1 MKKSLMK
8 IISIILSVALV
19 FSIGCIGVSADEN
32 ETTVTN
38 PSTEILAG
46 EITDSAIK
54 GVQTIGGIFAG
65 MQDLDSGEAFLNN
78 FLKVLYNALNVIV
91 EVLVQT
97 IRAIYPDPASWKDI
111 SEHST
116 DTFLAGREEYRT
128 VAGSGNYWSLG
139 YSSRSLIPD
148 DFESGKY
155 YLGRDL
161 MNKKAEGIYDDMR
174 IRVAVLDDNSGDG
187 AVVIAS
193 IDCLGVTSTDVR
205 SIRAGVLDYCRQNN
219 IAVSSINV
227 MSTHAHSALDTQ
239 GVSTEFFYKLFA
251 SGIQNLLGLEGNL
264 PFMEAPAYFKQYFV
278 EQSIIAVTEA
288 FEDMESGSLYFDT
301 IDASEYIKD
310 KRGLV
315 SKEDIPEFAS
325 LYFVPDSG
333 SESTYIT
340 DITCHP
346 TSFSANNGLVASDYI
361 YYIDQYIKAQNGA
374 NFVMIQGAVGQ
385 ISRDNIDVDTTG
397 MDEWEEKGSGTK
409 FLGEKFGEY
418 IISAEYETELA
429 PLINVHHEEILVTPE
444 NSILALACEV
454 NLVNNQVYY
463 TENGVGIISE
473 IGYLEFGNKVG
484 FALFPGE
491 LYPEVFWGHEIIGD
505 TTWDGSEWQYPS
517 LHDSVAGVEV
527 YAVSLTN
534 DALGYVLTDDNF
546 AFMGHIIGEG
556 IADEV
561 LSVGKHTG
569 SYFVGKYVELLEDY
583 VR

>member
-1 MKKSLMK
+1 MKKSFSK
-8 IISIILSVALV
+8 IISVILSLALV
-19 FSIGCIGVSADEN
+19 FSVGCTGVSAAESN
-32 ETTVTN
+32 ELL
-38 PSTEILAG
+38 SKEEIG
-46 EITDSAIK
+46 ETITDTAIS
-54 GVQTIGGIFAG
+54 GIQTIGSLFAG
-65 MQDLDSGEAFLNN
+65 MEELDSGEAFLNN
-78 FLKVLYNALNVIV
+78 FLKVLYNLLNVIV
-91 EVLVQT
+91 EVLVKT
-97 IRAIYPDPASWKDI
+97 ICAVYPDPASWKDLAD
-111 SEHST
+111 HST
-116 DTFLAGREEYRT
+116 DTFLAGREEYKT
-128 VAGSGNYWSLG
+128 SADAGNYWSLG

-193 IDCLGVTSTDVR
+193 IDALGVTSTDAR
-205 SIRAGVLDYCRQNN
+205 AIRAAVLDYCKTNG

-251 SGIQNLLGLEGNL
+251 SSIQNLLGLEGNL
-264 PFMEAPAYFKQYFV
+264 PFMEAPAYFKQYFI
-278 EQSIIAVTEA
+278 EQSILAIEEA
-288 FEDMESGSLYFDT
+288 FEDMEKGSLYYDS

-310 KRGLV
+310 KRDLV
-315 SKEDIPEFAS
+315 SKEDIPEIAS

-333 SESTYIT
+333 SEDTYIA
-340 DITCHP
+340 DVTCHP
-346 TSFSANNGLVASDYI
+346 TSFSASNGLVASDYI
-361 YYIDQYIKAQNGA
+361 YYIDQYIKAQEGA

-385 ISRDNIDVDTTG
+385 ISRDNIEIDTTG
-397 MDEWEEKGSGTK
+397 MDEWEEKGADTK

-418 IISAEYETELA
+418 IISAEYETELE
-429 PLINVHHEEILVTPE
+429 PVINAHHKEIVITPE

-463 TENGVGIISE
+463 TEDGVGIISE

-505 TTWDGSEWQYPS
+505 TTWDGSEWVYPS
-517 LHDSVAGVEV
+517 LHDSVDGVEV
-527 YAVSLTN
+527 YAVSLAN

-569 SYFVGKYVELLEDY
+569 SYFVSNYLDLIEGYVK
-583 VR
+583 

>member
-1 MKKSLMK
+1 MKKLFMK
-8 IISIILSVALV
+8 IISVILSLVMV
-19 FSIGCIGVSADEN
+19 FSVGCAEASAAEN
-32 ETTVTN
+32 NTAVETKSVT
-38 PSTEILAG
+38 E
-46 EITDSAIK
+46 D
-54 GVQTIGGIFAG
+54 IFAG
-65 MQDLDSGEAFLNN
+65 MKPVDSGDAFLDN
-78 FLKVLYNALNVIV
+78 FLKVLYNTLNVVV
-91 EVLVQT
+91 EVLVKT
-97 IRAIYPDPASWKDI
+97 ICAVYPDPASWKDI
-111 SEHST
+111 ADHVT
-116 DTFLAGREEYRT
+116 DTFLAGREEYKT
-128 VAGSGNYWSLG
+128 SADAGNYWSLG
-139 YSSRSLIPD
+139 YSSRSLVPD

-161 MNKKAEGIYDDMR
+161 MNKKAEGVYDDMR
-174 IRVAVLDDNSGDG
+174 IRVVAIDDNSGDG
-187 AVVIAS
+187 AVVVGA
-193 IDCLGVTSTDVR
+193 IDALGVTSTDVR
-205 SIRAGVLDYCRQNN
+205 SIRAGVLEYCKEKG
-219 IAVSSINV
+219 IAVSSINI

-251 SGIQNLLGLEGNL
+251 SSFQNLFGIEGPL
-264 PFMEAPAYFKQYFV
+264 PFMEAPTYFKQYFI
-278 EQSIIAVTEA
+278 EQSIIAVEEA
-288 FEDMESGSLYFDT
+288 FEDMESGSLYYDT

-333 SESTYIT
+333 SEDTYIA

-346 TSFSANNGLVASDYI
+346 TSFSASNGLVASDYI
-361 YYIDQYIKAQNGA
+361 YYIDQYIKTQEGA
-374 NFVMIQGAVGQ
+374 NFVMIQGACGQ
-385 ISRDNIDVDTTG
+385 ISRDNIDVDTSG
-397 MDEWEEKGSGTK
+397 MDEWEEKGADTK

-418 IISAEYETELA
+418 IISAEYETELE
-429 PLINVHHEEILVTPE
+429 PVINVHHKEIVVTPE

-463 TENGVGIISE
+463 LEDGVGIISE

-505 TTWDGSEWQYPS
+505 TTWDGSEWEYPA
-517 LHDSVAGVEV
+517 LNNSVEGVDV
-527 YAVSLTN
+527 YCVNLAN

-569 SYFVGKYVELLEDY
+569 SYFVSNYLELIDNYVK
-583 VR
+583 

>member
-1 MKKSLMK
+1 MKKSFLK
-8 IISIILSVALV
+8 IISVILSLALV
-19 FSIGCIGVSADEN
+19 FSVGCTGVSAAEAN
-32 ETTVTN
+32 ELPTKE
-38 PSTEILAG
+38 EIG
-46 EITDSAIK
+46 EAITDTAIS
-54 GVQTIGGIFAG
+54 GIQTIGGLFAG
-65 MQDLDSGEAFLNN
+65 MEELDSGEAFLNN
-78 FLKVLYNALNVIV
+78 FLKVLYNLLNVIV
-91 EVLVQT
+91 EVLVKT
-97 IRAIYPDPASWKDI
+97 ICAVYPDPASWKDLA
-111 SEHST
+111 EHST
-116 DTFLAGREEYRT
+116 DTFLAGREEYKT
-128 VAGSGNYWSLG
+128 SADAGNYWSLG

-187 AVVIAS
+187 AVVITS
-193 IDCLGVTSTDVR
+193 IDALGVTSTDAR
-205 SIRAGVLDYCRQNN
+205 AIRAAVLDYCKTNG

-251 SGIQNLLGLEGNL
+251 SSIQNLLGLEGNL
-264 PFMEAPAYFKQYFV
+264 PFMEAPAYFKQYFI
-278 EQSIIAVTEA
+278 EQSILAIEEA
-288 FEDMESGSLYFDT
+288 FEDMEKGSLYYDS

-310 KRGLV
+310 KRKLV
-315 SKEDIPEFAS
+315 SKEDIPEIAS

-333 SESTYIT
+333 SEDTYIA
-340 DITCHP
+340 DVTCHP
-346 TSFSANNGLVASDYI
+346 TSFSASNGLVASDYI
-361 YYIDQYIKAQNGA
+361 YYIDQYIKAQEGA

-385 ISRDNIDVDTTG
+385 ISRDNIEVDTTG
-397 MDEWEEKGSGTK
+397 MDEWEEKGAGTK
-409 FLGEKFGEY
+409 FLGEAFGEY
-418 IISAEYETELA
+418 IISADYETALE
-429 PLINVHHEEILVTPE
+429 PVINAHHKEIVITPE

-463 TENGVGIISE
+463 TEDGVGIISE
-473 IGYLEFGNKVG
+473 IGYIEFGNKVG

-505 TTWDGSEWQYPS
+505 TTWDGSEWVYPS
-517 LHDSVAGVEV
+517 LHNSVDGVEV
-527 YAVSLTN
+527 YAVSLAN

-569 SYFVGKYVELLEDY
+569 SYFVSNYLDLLEGY
-583 VR
+583 VK

>member
-1 MKKSLMK
+1 MKKPFLK
-8 IISIILSVALV
+8 IISLILSLTLV
-19 FSIGCIGVSADEN
+19 FSIGVTGVAAED
-32 ETTVTN
+32 TTVQL
-38 PSTEILAG
+38 PSSEAVADKVTEGSI
-46 EITDSAIK
+46 SAIRTV
-54 GVQTIGGIFAG
+54 GSLFEG
-65 MQDLDSGEAFLNN
+65 LEPLESGDAFLNN

-91 EVLVQT
+91 ETLVKT
-97 IRAIYPDPASWKDI
+97 ICAIYPDPAGWKDLAD
-111 SEHST
+111 HST
-116 DTFLAGREEYRT
+116 DTFLEGRDEYKT
-128 VAGSGNYWSLG
+128 SADAGNYWSLG

-174 IRVAVLDDNSGDG
+174 IRVAVIDDNSGDG
-187 AVVIAS
+187 AVVIGA
-193 IDCLGVTSTDVR
+193 IDALGVTSTDVR
-205 SIRAGVLDYCRQNN
+205 AIRAGVLDYCEKNG
-219 IAVSSINV
+219 IAVSSINI

-251 SGIQNLLGLEGNL
+251 SSIQNLLGIEGEL
-264 PFMEAPAYFKQYFV
+264 PFMDAPAYFKQYFV
-278 EQSIIAVTEA
+278 EQSIIAIEEA
-288 FEDMESGSLYFDT
+288 FEDMESGSLYYDS

-310 KRGLV
+310 KRELV
-315 SKEDIPEFAS
+315 SKEDIPEIAS

-333 SESTYIT
+333 SEGTYIA

-346 TSFSANNGLVASDYI
+346 TSFSASNGLVASDYI
-361 YYIDQYIKAQNGA
+361 YYIDQYIREQEGA

-385 ISRDNIDVDTTG
+385 LTRDNTDIDTTG
-397 MDEWEEKGSGTK
+397 MDEWEEKGADTK
-409 FLGEKFGEY
+409 FLGETFGEY
-418 IISAEYETELA
+418 IISAEYETELE
-429 PLINVHHEEILVTPE
+429 PIINVHHKEILITPE

-463 TENGVGIISE
+463 TEDGVGIISE

-505 TTWDGSEWQYPS
+505 TTWDGTEWQYPS
-517 LHDSVAGVEV
+517 LHNSVDGVEV
-527 YAVSLTN
+527 YAVSLAN

-546 AFMGHIIGEG
+546 AFMGHIIGDG

-569 SYFVGKYVELLEDY
+569 SYFVSNYLELLEGY
-583 VR
+583 VK

>member
-1 MKKSLMK
+1 MKKSFLK
-8 IISIILSVALV
+8 IISVILSLALV
-19 FSIGCIGVSADEN
+19 FSIGCTGVSAAEAN
-32 ETTVTN
+32 ELPSKEEIGEAVTD
-38 PSTEILAG
+38 T
-46 EITDSAIK
+46 AIS
-54 GVQTIGGIFAG
+54 GIQTIGGLFAG
-65 MQDLDSGEAFLNN
+65 MEELDSGEAFLNN
-78 FLKVLYNALNVIV
+78 FLKVLYNLLNVIV
-91 EVLVQT
+91 EVLVKT
-97 IRAIYPDPASWKDI
+97 ICAIYPDPASWKDLAD
-111 SEHST
+111 HST
-116 DTFLAGREEYRT
+116 NTFLAGREEYKT
-128 VAGSGNYWSLG
+128 SADAGNYWSLG

-187 AVVIAS
+187 AVVVAA
-193 IDCLGVTSTDVR
+193 IDALGVTSTDVR
-205 SIRAGVLDYCRQNN
+205 AIRAAVLDYCKTNG

-251 SGIQNLLGLEGNL
+251 SSIQNLLGLEGNL
-264 PFMEAPAYFKQYFV
+264 PFMEAPAYFKQYFI
-278 EQSIIAVTEA
+278 EQSILAIEEA
-288 FEDMESGSLYFDT
+288 FEDMESGSLYYDT
-301 IDASEYIKD
+301 IDANEYIKD
-310 KRGLV
+310 KRDLV
-315 SKEDIPEFAS
+315 SKEDIPEIAS

-333 SESTYIT
+333 SEDTYIA

-346 TSFSANNGLVASDYI
+346 TSFSASNGLVASDYI
-361 YYIDQYIKAQNGA
+361 YYIDQYIKAQEGA

-397 MDEWEEKGSGTK
+397 MDEWEEKGAGTK

-418 IISAEYETELA
+418 IISAEYETELE
-429 PLINVHHEEILVTPE
+429 PVINAHHKEIVITPE

-463 TENGVGIISE
+463 TEDGVGIISE
-473 IGYLEFGNKVG
+473 IGYIEFGNKVG

-505 TTWDGSEWQYPS
+505 TTWDGSEWVYSS
-517 LHDSVAGVEV
+517 LHDSIDGVEV
-527 YAVSLTN
+527 YAVSLAN

-569 SYFVGKYVELLEDY
+569 SYFVSNYLDLLEGY
-583 VR
+583 VK